1 MLLIFVSNFVVVV
14 AVVLGKMKE
23 GVNEE
28 YNYLT
33 AN

>member
-1 MLLIFVSNFVVVV
+1 MLLIFVSNFVVV

-28 YNYLT
+28 YNYLN